1 MGGST
6 DINQI
11 NHFLYKQ
18 RTHAPRLVSKG
29 ITKDVFVTNTS
40 LKHWEEEL
48 RDTLETEP
56 STSSTQWFGAS
67 QTSSNLVHLNSHAMP
82 QKGKTCTCIKHH
94 PNRLGLRR
102 RSSST
107 PEGNLELNF
116 INAGSITRCHQPL
129 NHKTSA
135 MTQPTSIISQKTKKM
150 TPYLLI
156 GEGALLACWL
166 QELDAICGSDG
177 YGRINVVG
185 SWGGRKMVHVNTTW
199 ENKDVFPWGP
209 EELRDL
215 KGKWALNRVPRVL
228 HHCWSMVGCTG
239 CGCAWNGNQC
249 YCRHGH
255 MSGIKWATCRLF
267 VLVHL
272 LVHIHRNTYYKCG
285 VESSVHEQFIDL
297 IYQKGMWLCS
307 TIWHTQRIISH
318 ESYIENNLCTL
329 KCIKH
334 QRQLSLTN
342 NLQTTSAK
350 PTTSTQTT

>member
-1 MGGST
+1 MPCHKKEKHARASNIPRIGS
-6 DINQI
+6 DCGEGV
-11 NHFLYKQ
+11 H
-18 RTHAPRLVSKG
+18 
-29 ITKDVFVTNTS
+29 
-40 LKHWEEEL
+40 
-48 RDTLETEP
+48 RDPKETWN
-56 STSSTQWFGAS
+56 STSSTQGPS
-67 QTSSNLVHLNSHAMP
+67 PGVTNPS
-82 QKGKTCTCIKHH
+82 TTKHQQWH
-94 PNRLGLRR
+94 NQ
-102 RSSST
+102 
-107 PEGNLELNF
+107 
-116 INAGSITRCHQPL
+116 HQSF
-129 NHKTSA
+129 HK
-135 MTQPTSIISQKTKKM
+135 KNKKM

-156 GEGALLACWL
+156 GEGVLLACWL